1 MAKLLP
7 FVLLAVA
14 FWFLVLRPT
23 QRHRANA
30 AAMAAQLAPGV
41 DVITAGG
48 MHGTVISVDDTDV
61 VLAVAPGVEVRF
73 LKGAIRS
80 VVDPEQ
86 AEPEHDRITGDPP
99 ELDSADPPRG
109 FPSDPSDPS
118 EPTT

>member
-48 MHGTVISVDDTDV
+48 MHGTVVSVDDTDV

-80 VVDPEQ
+80 VVDPET
-86 AEPEHDRITGDPP
+86 ANPEHDHMTGDSSDL
-99 ELDSADPPRG
+99 ESADPPHR
-109 FPSDPSDPS
+109 DPSDPS